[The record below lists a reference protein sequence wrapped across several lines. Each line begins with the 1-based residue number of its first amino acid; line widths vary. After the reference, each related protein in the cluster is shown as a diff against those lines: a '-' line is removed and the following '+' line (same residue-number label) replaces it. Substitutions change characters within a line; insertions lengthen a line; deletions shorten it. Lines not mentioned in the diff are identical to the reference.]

1 MSQQPMTQ
9 EDQDNAKEWA
19 RISMREYE
27 HYGVPMD
34 LLPASANGPLRF
46 PWSISSRP
54 ITEIAL

>member
-46 PWSISSRP
+46 PWSISSAQSPR
-54 ITEIAL
+54 